1 MGGWVGPTRA
11 TDQEKQRV
19 RELRAANR
27 YFSLVQTTCLLLI
40 LLISIE
46 ADNEGGSTMITV
58 VTIDV
63 RDDGKK
69 DKTRSFGEEQS
80 RDQLPAA
87 PTGLFGSH

>member
-46 ADNEGGSTMITV
+46 ADNEGGV
-58 VTIDV
+58 YDDYGDDDD
-63 RDDGKK
+63 RDDRKK
-69 DKTRSFGEEQS
+69 DKTWSFGEEQS

>member
-1 MGGWVGPTRA
+1 M
-11 TDQEKQRV
+11 

-40 LLISIE
+40 LLIRIE
-46 ADNEGGSTMITV
+46 ADNEGGV
-58 VTIDV
+58 YDDYNDNDD

-80 RDQLPAA
+80 KDQLPAA
-87 PTGLFGSH
+87 PTGLFDSQRLRPSQ